1 MPQRILMLGASWLQ
15 VPAIEY
21 ALSQGYDVITCDNRP
36 ENPGHA
42 LAMESYDVST
52 TDQEG
57 VLELA
62 RRLKIDGVVAY
73 ASDPSVPAAAYAAH
87 KLGLPGNPPNSV
99 ELLTHKDSYRTF
111 LRDNQFVT
119 PKFGSASTLHEAKQ
133 CFGDLRPPII
143 VKPVDS
149 SGSKGVSRIDHIDEL
164 PEAFAAALAFSRCS
178 RVVCEEYFERVGH
191 QITGDG
197 FIVDGQL
204 AFLCLSHEH
213 YNLALSNIVPVGE
226 SFPWQ
231 AVPPDATAEQ
241 TSRIR
246 DEVVRLIQL
255 LGLRVGAFN
264 VEVRINS
271 RGEIHLLE
279 FGPRNGGNWM
289 PEAIR
294 ETTGVDL
301 IAYTVEAALGND
313 CSQLRQTPAAV
324 PVATYMLHAEDDGRF
339 EKVVIDEKLDAE
351 ILQQTMLV
359 EKGDQVSQ
367 FCGSHMTLGAL
378 LLKFKT
384 VEDMVDKMNRMR
396 DFVRMEVSC

>member
-1 MPQRILMLGASWLQ
+1 MLGASWLQ

-21 ALSQGYDVITCDNRP
+21 ARSQGYQVFTCDNRP

-42 LAMESYDVST
+42 LAMESHDVST
-52 TDQEG
+52 TDQAG

-62 RRLKIDGVVAY
+62 RRLKVDGVVAY

-87 KLGLPGNPPNSV
+87 QLGLPGNPPASI
-99 ELLTHKDSYRTF
+99 ELLTHKDAYRSF

-119 PKFGSASTLHEAKQ
+119 PEFRSASTLHEAQ
-133 CFGDLRPPII
+133 QSFDDLRPPVM

-149 SGSKGVSRIDHIDEL
+149 SGSKGVSRIDLIDEL
-164 PEAFAAALAFSRCS
+164 PAAFATAQQFSRCS
-178 RVVCEEYFERVGH
+178 RVICEEYFERVGH

-197 FIVDGQL
+197 FIVDGKL

-213 YNLALSNIVPVGE
+213 YNLTLSNIVPVGE

-231 AVPPDATAEQ
+231 AIPPDATVEQ
-241 TSRIR
+241 TRKIR
-246 DEVVRLIQL
+246 NECARLIQL
-255 LGLRVGAFN
+255 LDLQVGAFN
-264 VEVRINS
+264 VEIRINP

-313 CSQLRQTPAAV
+313 CSQLQQAPATV
-324 PVATYMLHAEDDGRF
+324 PIATYMLHAESDGRF
-339 EKVVIDEKLDAE
+339 EKVVIAE
-351 ILQQTMLV
+351 ELEAEVLQQTMLV
-359 EKGDQVSQ
+359 KKGDQVSQ

-384 VEDMVDKMNRMR
+384 VDEMIDTMNRMR
-396 DFVRMEVSC
+396 DFVRVEVS